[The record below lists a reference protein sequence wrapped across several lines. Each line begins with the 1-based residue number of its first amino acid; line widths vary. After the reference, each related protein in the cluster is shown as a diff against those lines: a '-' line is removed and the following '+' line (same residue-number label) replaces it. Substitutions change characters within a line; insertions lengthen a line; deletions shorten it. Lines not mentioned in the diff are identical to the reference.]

1 MEEAI
6 MNNFEFYSP
15 TKIVFGKGVENE
27 VGQEVKAWGGKKVLL
42 HYGGKSAIKSG
53 LLGRIEQSLQAADIP
68 YVLLGGVVP
77 NPRLSLVR
85 EGIELCRRENV
96 DFMLA
101 VGGGSVIDSAKAIAL
116 GLANPDID
124 VWDIYAR
131 RREAKACLSLGSVLT
146 IAAAGSESSSS
157 SVITNEEG
165 WLKRG
170 FSTNLTRPKFAFL
183 NPELTYTLPPYQTAS
198 GIVDIMM
205 HTIER
210 YFCSGKG
217 NELTDRIAEQV
228 LRNTI
233 RFARICLDDPCN
245 YKARSE
251 IMWAGS
257 LSHNHLTGL
266 GAQMDFSAHQ
276 LEHELGGMFDVTH
289 GAGLAAVWCWWARY
303 VLKAD
308 VNRFVQYAINIW
320 DCALDPIDPE
330 ITALEGIK
338 KTEDFFVALGMPIN
352 LSELGIGTLSDA
364 QINELAEKCTF
375 FGKRTI
381 GTLKPLNAEDVKAI
395 YHMANV

>member
-1 MEEAI
+1 

-15 TKIVFGKGVENE
+15 TKIIFGKDVENG
-27 VGQEVKAWGGKKVLL
+27 VGEEIKAWGGTKVLL
-42 HYGGKSAIKSG
+42 HIGGNSARKSG
-53 LLGRIEQSLQAADIP
+53 LLERIEKSLKVAKVP

-85 EGIELCRRENV
+85 KGIELCQREKV
-96 DFMLA
+96 DFLLA
-101 VGGGSVIDSAKAIAL
+101 VGGGSVIDSAKAIAM
-116 GLANPDID
+116 GLANPGID
-124 VWDIYAR
+124 VWNIYDGKQQPA
-131 RREAKACLSLGSVLT
+131 ACLPVGSVIT

-157 SVITNEEG
+157 SVITNEDG

-170 FSTNLTRPKFAFL
+170 FNSNLTRPKFAFL

-198 GIVDIMM
+198 GIVDILM

-217 NELTDRIAEQV
+217 NDLTDRIAEQV

-233 RFARICLDDPCN
+233 RFAKFCLDDPHN

-257 LSHNHLTGL
+257 ISHNHLTGL
-266 GAQMDFSAHQ
+266 GAKMDFSGHA

-303 VLKAD
+303 VVKED
-308 VNRFVQYAINIW
+308 VNRFVQYAINVW
-320 DCALDPIDPE
+320 DCILDANDPE
-330 ITALEGIK
+330 VTALEGIK
-338 KTEDFFVALGMPIN
+338 KTEEFFVSLGMPIN
-352 LSELGIGTLSDA
+352 LSQLGVGILSDD
-364 QINELAEKCTF
+364 QISELAEKCTF
-375 FGKRTI
+375 FGRRTV
-381 GTLKPLNAEDVKAI
+381 GTLKPLHVEDIKAI
-395 YHMANV
+395 YQMANV